1 MDIPKILLKNIGSG
15 DAVLV
20 LGAGASIG
28 ASSPDGRTAPTTA
41 QLADAIAEKFLGDEH
56 MGGPLS
62 SVVELAAS
70 ESDTQTVQDF
80 IGALFKDLGPAP
92 FHMLLPTFRWKAIA
106 TTNFDLVVER
116 TYAQCN
122 RRSQDLVPLI
132 KNGDRVEEKLKSQRS
147 LRFLKLHGCIT
158 RTSDQSIPLI
168 LTPDQYITHR
178 SGRDRLFDQ
187 LKTFSYEHPLIFV
200 GHSLQDP
207 DIRQFLLE
215 LGEDE
220 IRPRYYTVTPQL
232 TAAEKRLWEGRR
244 ITPLVGSFEDF
255 LSTLDKELS
264 SAFRGV
270 TTVPALPNLPISE
283 RFIVQNPGLSP
294 SCSEFLESDVE
305 YVRDDLSI
313 EALDPRLFYRGLS
326 PRWSAVDADLDVR
339 RDLEDTILY
348 DAVLDESD
356 ETNHRFYAIKGHA
369 GSGKSV
375 LLQRI
380 AWEAANTYK
389 KLCLF
394 VQPHGTFDFESLS
407 ELSKVVG
414 ERIYLF
420 VDDVGDHVPQIVRLL
435 ERAGHT
441 SIALTIFAAE
451 RINEWNMSCSD
462 LEPYLTD
469 EFEVRYLSPKEI
481 DELLALL
488 QHHRALFRLE
498 KASDQERR
506 EAFVNRAGRQLLV
519 ALHEA
524 TLGKPFEDIIAG
536 EYDEITPLTAK
547 TLYLGICFLNRYNV
561 PVRAG
566 IVNRVYGIRFTEF
579 RQHFFRPLESLIFA
593 RYDRR
598 TGDYTYKTR
607 HPHIAQ
613 IVVDRALGNVSDN
626 LSLHRQMLMA
636 MNIDYD
642 ADRNAFKRLVR
653 GREILNAFPDHQMAS
668 SVYTTA
674 RQRFG
679 QEPYLLQ
686 QEALYEMHRP
696 NGNLTRANSLLNRAK
711 DKTPFDRTLTHSLAE
726 LELRRSEDAKTAL
739 EAEAHLREAERL
751 VRPLITNRVQD
762 SYPFHTLAKVQLERL
777 KAFLGDCSIADTD
790 LLIND
795 RINAVE
801 AVVQEGLQKFP
812 DDTYLLDV
820 ESQLASLLSDDDRA
834 MVALKSAFTKVPDN
848 AFIAIRLAKL
858 FIAGG
863 DIDEAIVTYKASIGA
878 GVNDKRVYFNYA
890 RLLIDQNN
898 TDESEITYYLRRAF
912 TEGDSNI
919 EAQFWYARQLYVS
932 GEIAASR
939 GRFRELKRLPIN
951 PQMKRNIRGI
961 MRDNQGE
968 TTFTGTVERLE
979 YDYGFLSRDGTG
991 DQVFFHIKNVDD
1003 EVWELLERGNR
1014 VSFSIGFNF
1023 WGANAIH
1030 LRTEY

>member
-1 MDIPKILLKNIGSG
+1 M
-15 DAVLV
+15 
-20 LGAGASIG
+20 G
-28 ASSPDGRTAPTTA
+28 ASSPDGRTAPTTR
-41 QLADAIAEKFLGDEH
+41 QLADAIAERFLGDEH
-56 MGGPLS
+56 VGGLLS

-70 ESDTQTVQDF
+70 ESNTQTVQDF
-80 IGALFKDLGPAP
+80 IGALFKELGPAP
-92 FHMLLPTFRWKAIA
+92 FHMLLPTFKWKAIA
-106 TTNFDLVVER
+106 TTNFDLVIER
-116 TYAQCN
+116 AYAQCN

-132 KNGDRVEEKLKSQRS
+132 KNGDRIEEKLKSLRS
-147 LRFLKLHGCIT
+147 LMFLKLHGCIT
-158 RTSDQSIPLI
+158 RTSDPSIPLI

-178 SGRDRLFDQ
+178 SGRDRLFDH

-200 GHSLQDP
+200 GHSLQDS

-215 LGEDE
+215 LGEDDV
-220 IRPRYYTVTPQL
+220 RPRYYTVTPQL
-232 TAAEKRLWEGRR
+232 TAAEKRLWERRR
-244 ITPLVGSFEDF
+244 ITPLEGSFEDF
-255 LSTLDKELS
+255 LSTLDKELPS
-264 SAFRGV
+264 VFRGV
-270 TTVPALPNLPISE
+270 AAVPVSPDLPISE

-305 YVRDDLSI
+305 YVRDDLPI
-313 EALDPRLFYRGLS
+313 EALDPRMFYRGLN
-326 PRWSAVDADLDVR
+326 PRWSAVDANLDVR

-348 DAVLDESD
+348 DAVLDELD

-375 LLQRI
+375 LLQRV

-394 VQPHGTFDFESLS
+394 AQPHATLDFESLS
-407 ELSKVVG
+407 ELSRVVG

-420 VDDVGDHVPQIVRLL
+420 VDDVGDQVPQLVRLL
-435 ERAGHT
+435 ERAGQT

-469 EFEVRYLSPKEI
+469 EFEVRYLSPREI
-481 DELLALL
+481 DGLLELL
-488 QHHRALFRLE
+488 QRYRALFRLE

-506 EAFVNRAGRQLLV
+506 EAFMDRAGRQLLV

-524 TLGKPFEDIIAG
+524 TLGKPFEDIIAD

-579 RQHFFRPLESLIFA
+579 RQYFFRPLESLIFA

-613 IVVDRALGNVSDN
+613 IVVDRVLVNVSDN

-653 GREILNAFPDHQMAS
+653 GRQVLNAFPDHQMAS

-696 NGNLTRANSLLNRAK
+696 NGNLNRASSLLNKAK
-711 DKTPFDRTLTHSLAE
+711 NKTPFDKTLTHSMAE
-726 LELRRSEDAKTAL
+726 LELRRSQDAKTAL
-739 EAEAHLREAERL
+739 EVEAHLREAERL
-751 VRPLITNRVQD
+751 VRPLITNRVLD

-777 KAFLGDCSIADTD
+777 RTLLGDGSIADTD

-812 DDTYLLDV
+812 DETYLLDV
-820 ESQLASLLSDDDRA
+820 ESQLASLLSDDARA
-834 MVALKSAFTKVPDN
+834 MAALKSAFTKMPDN

-858 FIAGG
+858 LIAGG
-863 DIDEAIVTYKASIGA
+863 DIDEAVATYRTSIAA
-878 GVNDKRVYFNYA
+878 GINDKRIYFNYA
-890 RLLIDQNN
+890 RLLVDQNN
-898 TDESEITYYLRRAF
+898 ADEPEIIYYLRKAF

-919 EAQFWYARQLYVS
+919 EAQFWYARQLYVA

-939 GRFRELKRLPIN
+939 VRFRELKKLAIN

-961 MRDNQGE
+961 ISDNQGE
-968 TTFTGTVERLE
+968 IAYAGTIERLE

-991 DQVFFHIKNVDD
+991 DQVFFHKKTVDD
-1003 EVWELLERGNR
+1003 QVWDILERRLR

-1023 WGANAIH
+1023 WGANAIQ
-1030 LRTEY
+1030 LRTE